1 MQWQKYWPRLRE
13 GLLDLLFP
21 PRCAGCG
28 AIGEQLCVRCLA
40 EVRYIRPPLCRS
52 CGRPMA
58 APKLCHVCRT
68 SRPVVDGIRSVAH
81 FEGPLRQA
89 VHDFKYRG
97 VRALAQPLAGL
108 MVEYQRI
115 HHLPAD
121 VVVPVPLH
129 PQREAERGYNQ
140 AALLAEVLGNVLGLP
155 VDLHLLE
162 RVRPTPPQVGLKA
175 AERHNNVHAAFRS
188 TSKAIGRQVL
198 LVDDVCTTGATL
210 NACGAA
216 LKAQGACSVWGLT
229 LARG

>member
-1 MQWQKYWPRLRE
+1 MATR
-13 GLLDLLFP
+13 GL
-21 PRCAGCG
+21 C
-28 AIGEQLCVRCLA
+28 Q
-40 EVRYIRPPLCRS
+40 
-52 CGRPMA
+52 
-58 APKLCHVCRT
+58 VCRA
-68 SRPVVDGIRSVAH
+68 SRPVVDGIRSVAY

-108 MVEYQRI
+108 LVEYQRTQ
-115 HHLPAD
+115 HLPAD

-140 AALLAEVLGNVLGLP
+140 AALLAEVLGDALGLP
-155 VDLHLLE
+155 VALHLLE
-162 RVRPTPPQVGLKA
+162 RVRPTPPQVGLNA
-175 AERHNNVHAAFRS
+175 AERRSNVHAAFRA
-188 TSKAIGRQVL
+188 TREAAARRVL

-216 LKAQGACSVWGLT
+216 LKAQGARSVWGLT